1 MKLWKAL
8 ALTVLLAAGA
18 AIVWFAGSTAWAA
31 RREQQ
36 ALGAWSSLG
45 LSLPETA
52 ASLPKKET
60 NAAARALEKAAL
72 PLGIDLRTRAD
83 AQAAE
88 PETPPSDK
96 ELARTE
102 WGRTRGPL
110 TKWSTEQAERPEADV
125 QAPPT
130 EVAAWLAGQA
140 PELNAIENGLV
151 AGPAPE
157 WAEDQSLLFAAP
169 APSMAGHMQLHTV
182 LLGRALALEAGGD
195 TAGAERALLASWN
208 LAAPERQRVDVPSRS
223 IAWIATHLEL
233 GVLRK
238 LPVNAEPWR
247 ARIAGW
253 DAREAVKRSWA
264 NEAWMTWQ
272 AARVRRE
279 AGVSAGAPQGP
290 LARIIGGPGQRLEA
304 AAFLDGWRAMTE
316 AAVKSPVSDGD
327 GAMLADAFRAGLGRW
342 AAATPPIPG
351 LANAWKRADRL
362 ALEAELTNKV
372 FDIRSKRDSSGA
384 WPASVPGIEASKAEN
399 VKWTYAVTAEG
410 RASVATTRTL
420 TWPDHA
426 ASILGWVSEPAAGKK
441 APAPKKK

>member
-1 MKLWKAL
+1 MKLWRAL

-18 AIVWFAGSTAWAA
+18 ALVWYAGSTVWAA

-36 ALGAWSSLG
+36 ALGAWSALG
-45 LSLPETA
+45 VPLPEAA
-52 ASLPKKET
+52 ASFPKKET
-60 NAAARALEKAAL
+60 NAAARALEKVAL

-83 AQAAE
+83 AAAAE

-96 ELARTE
+96 ELAKTE
-102 WGRTRGPL
+102 WGRTRGLL
-110 TKWSTEQAERPEADV
+110 TKWATEQAERPEANV
-125 QAPPT
+125 QAPPV
-130 EVAAWLAGQA
+130 EVAAWMTGHAA
-140 PELNAIENGLV
+140 ELDTIENALV

-169 APSMAGHMQLHTV
+169 APSMAGHMQLHIV
-182 LLGRALALEAGGD
+182 LLGRALARAAGGD
-195 TAGAERALLASWN
+195 TPAAERALLASWN
-208 LAAPERQRVDVPSRS
+208 LAAPERGRVDVPSRS

-264 NEAWMTWQ
+264 NEAWTAWQ
-272 AARVRRE
+272 AARRRQE
-279 AGVSAGAPQGP
+279 AGVFSGAPQGP
-290 LARIIGGPGQRLEA
+290 LARIVAGPGRRLEA

-316 AAVKSPVSDGD
+316 AAVRSPVSDGD
-327 GAMLADAFRAGLGRW
+327 GANLADAFRKGMGRW
-342 AAATPPIPG
+342 AAAAPQVPG

-362 ALEAELTNKV
+362 VLEAELTNKV
-372 FDIRSKRDSSGA
+372 FDIRARRDPSGA

-399 VKWTYAVTAEG
+399 VKWTYAVTPEG
-410 RASVATTRTL
+410 RASVATNRAL
-420 TWPDHA
+420 VWPDRA
-426 ASILGWVSEPAAGKK
+426 TSILGWVSEPPAGAK
-441 APAPKKK
+441 APAPRRR